1 MWALAAAFPGFAVD
15 FPYQTVLAGA
25 LIGGGLM
32 LDLVSILS
40 FRSAQ
45 TTVSPLAPERTSR
58 LVTTGLYRYTRNP
71 MYLGLLVILIG
82 AGLLSGSLLA
92 VAVLPGFVAYL
103 TIFQIRPEERRL
115 SALFGNEYER
125 YRQEVRR
132 WL

>member
-1 MWALAAAFPGFAVD
+1 
-15 FPYQTVLAGA
+15 
-25 LIGGGLM
+25 
-32 LDLVSILS
+32 
-40 FRSAQ
+40 
-45 TTVSPLAPERTSR
+45 
-58 LVTTGLYRYTRNP
+58 VTTGLYRYTRNP